1 MQKKTPDELENVQF
15 HQFHVSIPVV
25 TPPESHLTVFES
37 QYPAVRNG
45 HTVYV
50 SPQVL
55 KNVFNPAERL
65 LAVGDPLS
73 LVQLILKTV
82 KRSL

>member
-15 HQFHVSIPVV
+15 HQFIASIPVI
-25 TPPESHLTVFES
+25 TPPERHLTVFES

-45 HTVYV
+45 HPVDV

-55 KNVFNPAERL
+55 KDVLDPAERL
-65 LAVGDPLS
+65 LAVGGPFS
-73 LVQLILKTV
+73 LVQLIFKTV
-82 KRSL
+82 KRRL